1 MAVDERLVNP
11 YCIPGPDH
19 EAEKPTAAE
28 LKIIENIKM
37 EYYMENWS
45 KTILD
50 FMKFSNPH
58 IANAQA
64 LTRLSLKQEPDQ
76 HIYFHAAW
84 CKPGR
89 NTYMIE

>member
-1 MAVDERLVNP
+1 MNP
-11 YCIPGPDH
+11 NCVPGPDH
-19 EAEKPTAAE
+19 QVEEPTPDE
-28 LKIIENIKM
+28 LKEIESVTMN
-37 EYYMENWS
+37 YYNENWS

-50 FMKFSNPH
+50 LMRFANPH

-64 LTRLSLKQEPDQ
+64 LTRLSLKQEPNQ